1 MGRLQI
7 LFIGAFLAGT
17 PAAYGLDFDKE
28 IAKNEEV
35 TITLVTSLDKKAPA
49 ANPQSKCDCTVKLVA
64 KQRKL
69 ASR

>member
-7 LFIGAFLAGT
+7 LFMVTFLVAT
-17 PAAYGLDFDKE
+17 PSAYGLDFDKE
-28 IAKNEEV
+28 IAKNEDV
-35 TITLVTSLDKKAPA
+35 TVTLVTSLDKKAPVA
-49 ANPQSKCDCTVKLVA
+49 IKQSKCNCEVKLFP